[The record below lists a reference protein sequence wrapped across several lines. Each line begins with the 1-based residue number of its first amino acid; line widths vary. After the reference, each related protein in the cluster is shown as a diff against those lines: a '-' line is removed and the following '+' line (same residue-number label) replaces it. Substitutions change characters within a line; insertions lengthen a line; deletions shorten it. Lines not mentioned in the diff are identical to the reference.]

1 MNTMKT
7 FALVL
12 ATCVTLFAQARRHPL
27 TAEDLLAGKT
37 IAEPEISPDGKT
49 VAFTITENDLKT
61 NQSTVRLMSVPALGG
76 SVTPI
81 AQAPEGASS
90 PRWSPDGTRLAFIA
104 AKDGKSAIWVLNFPS
119 GEITRV
125 CDYDHSNAFLTK
137 AGNMLAWSPDGT
149 QLAFAG
155 TIEPAQPRPD
165 PLVITR
171 ILYKTRTSIW
181 DGRRSH
187 IYVVPAS
194 GGAPRAVTSGKF
206 DEHSIDWGGDG
217 KQIVFLSNHQPDPDA
232 LLNYDIFA
240 VNVERGGFRQL
251 TTTPGVEMDP
261 KVSPDG
267 RWIVYTSTTRNITT
281 IDSVAEDA
289 HVWVVPVDGG
299 KGRELN
305 AALDRRSSG
314 AQWTPDSK
322 FVIFTAGD
330 HGRVAIYRTPL
341 EGGESMPLVNEKAQA
356 GAVSVAKDG
365 TLVFTMATPSMPAE
379 LFVQSGTQTGRITS
393 LNDELVKQWELTSPE
408 EINFRSFDGTPVQA
422 WLYPALKAKGRS
434 PMILSIHGGPHG
446 AFGYGFNPVAQFYAA
461 RGYATL
467 MINPRGSTGYGQR
480 FSDGSANNWGGG
492 DYRDLMTGLD
502 YVLKTHPRLDG
513 NRLGVTGGS
522 YGGFMTNWVITQT
535 QRFKAAVAVASLSN
549 LISFYATSMY
559 QDLVHAEFNGYPWDN
574 FDTVWKWSPLA
585 HVKSVTTPTL
595 FIHGEQDN
603 DVHITQAEEM
613 YTALRQHGV
622 EAELVRYPREGHG
635 LSESLH
641 RVDAAQRTVAWLDQH
656 LK

>member
-1 MNTMKT
+1 MKT
-7 FALVL
+7 IALAI
-12 ATCVTLFAQARRHPL
+12 ATCVTLLAQTARHPL
-27 TAEDLLAGKT
+27 TAQDLLAGKA
-37 IAEPEISPDGKT
+37 IGEAQISPDGAT
-49 VAFTITENDLKT
+49 VAFTISENDPKT
-61 NQSTVRLMSVPALGG
+61 NQSTVQLVTVPSRGG
-76 SVTPI
+76 SVTPM
-81 AQAPEGASS
+81 AQAPEGATSL
-90 PRWSPDGTRLAFIA
+90 RWSPDGTRLAFIA
-104 AKDGKSAIWVLNFPS
+104 AKEGKSAIWILDFPS
-119 GEITRV
+119 GEVKRI
-125 CDYDHSNAFLTK
+125 CDYDRSNAFLAK

-149 QLAFAG
+149 RLAFAG
-155 TIEPAQPRPD
+155 TLDPAQPRPD
-165 PLVITR
+165 PLVVTR

-187 IYVVPAS
+187 IYVVPSS
-194 GGAPRAVTSGKF
+194 GGEPRAVTSGKF

-240 VNVERGGFRQL
+240 VNVESRATRQL

-267 RWIVYTSTTRNITT
+267 RWIAYTSTTRNITT

-289 HVWVVPVDGG
+289 HVWVVPADGG

-305 AALDRRSSG
+305 AALDRRSSS
-314 AQWTPDSK
+314 AFWTPDSK
-322 FVIFTAGD
+322 FVIFTVGD
-330 HGRVAIYRTPL
+330 HGKVAIYRTPL
-341 EGGESMPLVNEKAQA
+341 EGGASTPVVNQNAQA
-356 GAVSVAKDG
+356 GAVSIGKEG
-365 TLVFTMATPSMPAE
+365 TMVFTMTTPSMPAE
-379 LFVQSGTQTGRITS
+379 LFVLAVGGPARITS
-393 LNDELVKQWELTSPE
+393 LNEELVKQWQLATPE
-408 EINFRSFDGTPVQA
+408 EINIRSFDGTPIQG
-422 WLYPALKAKGRS
+422 WLYPALNAKGRS

-446 AFGYGFNPVAQFYAA
+446 AFGYGFNPTAQFYAA

-467 MINPRGSTGYGQR
+467 TVNPRGSSGYGQR
-480 FSDGSANNWGGG
+480 FSDGCVNNWGGG
-492 DYRDLMTGLD
+492 DYRDLMLAVD
-502 YVLKTHPRLDG
+502 YVVKTHAKLDG

-535 QRFKAAVAVASLSN
+535 TRFKAAVAVASLSN

-574 FDTVWKWSPLA
+574 FETVWKWSPLA
-585 HVKSVTTPTL
+585 HVKKVTTPTL

-613 YTALRQHGV
+613 YTALRQRGV

-635 LSESLH
+635 LREPLH
-641 RVDAAQRTVAWLDQH
+641 RVDAAKRTVSWMDKH

>member
-1 MNTMKT
+1 MKT
-7 FALVL
+7 IALLL
-12 ATCVTLFAQARRHPL
+12 ASFVTLFAQSGRHPF
-27 TAEDLLAGKT
+27 TANDLLAGKT
-37 IAEPEISPDGKT
+37 IGDAQISPDGKT
-49 VAFTITENDLKT
+49 VVFTISENDGKT
-61 NQSTVRLMSVPALGG
+61 NQPIARLMSVPAIGG
-76 SVTPI
+76 TVSAI
-81 AQAPEGASS
+81 AQAPEGAGSL
-90 PRWSPDGTRLAFIA
+90 RWSPDGTRLAFIA
-104 AKDGKSAIWVLNFPS
+104 AKDGKSAIWVLDFPS
-119 GEITRV
+119 GAVTRI

-155 TIEPAQPRPD
+155 AIEPAQPRPD

-187 IYVVPAS
+187 IYVVPAN
-194 GGAPRAVTSGKF
+194 GGAPRAITSGNF

-217 KQIVFLSNHQPDPDA
+217 KEIVFLSNHQPDPDA

-240 VNVERGGFRQL
+240 VNAASGGARQL
-251 TTTPGVEMDP
+251 TNTPGVEMDP

-267 RWIVYTSTTRNITT
+267 RWIAYTSTTRKLTT

-289 HVWVVPVDGG
+289 HVWVVPADGG
-299 KGRELN
+299 KGHELN
-305 AALDRRSSG
+305 AALDRRSAG
-314 AQWTPDSK
+314 ALWAPDSK
-322 FVIFTAGD
+322 SVIFAAGD
-330 HGRVAIYRTPL
+330 HGKVALYRTPI
-341 EGGESMPLVNEKAQA
+341 EGGASLPLVNDKAQV

-365 TLVFTMATPSMPAE
+365 TIIFSASTPSVPADLHILQGSE
-379 LFVQSGTQTGRITS
+379 TGRITS
-393 LNDELVKQWELTSPE
+393 LNDELLKQWELTTPE
-408 EINFRSFDGTPVQA
+408 EISFRSFDGTPVQA
-422 WLYPALKAKGRS
+422 WLYPALKPKGRS

-446 AFGYGFNPVAQFYAA
+446 AFGYAFNPTAQFYAA

-467 MINPRGSTGYGQR
+467 AINPRGSSGYGQK
-480 FSDGSANNWGGG
+480 FSDGCVNNWGGG
-492 DYRDLMTGLD
+492 DYRDLMAGVD
-502 YVLKTHPRLDG
+502 YVLKTHPKIDA

-535 QRFKAAVAVASLSN
+535 PRFKAAVAVASLSN

-574 FDTVWKWSPLA
+574 FELVWKWSPLA

-595 FIHGEQDN
+595 FLHGEQDN

-613 YTALRQHGV
+613 YTALRQRGI

-635 LSESLH
+635 LRESQH
-641 RVDAAQRTVAWLDQH
+641 RVDAAQRTVAWMDKH